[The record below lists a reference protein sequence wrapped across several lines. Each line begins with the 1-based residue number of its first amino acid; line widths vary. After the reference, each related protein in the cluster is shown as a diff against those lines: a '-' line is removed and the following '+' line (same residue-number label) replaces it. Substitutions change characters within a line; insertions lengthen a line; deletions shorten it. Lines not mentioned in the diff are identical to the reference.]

1 MSTETLTI
9 RIDSETK
16 QKLDKLAQQT
26 SRTKSFLAAEAITE
40 FVKMQ
45 SWQIGQVQK
54 GIEDCDAGRVIP
66 HEQVEKWMK
75 SWGKKKEL
83 PPPR

>member
-16 QKLDKLAQQT
+16 QKLDRLAQQT

-40 FVKMQ
+40 FVNMQ
-45 SWQIGQVQK
+45 SWQIGQVLI
-54 GIEDCDAGRVIP
+54 GIADCDSGRVVP
-66 HEQVEKWMK
+66 HEQVEQWMK
-75 SWGKKKEL
+75 RWGKKKEL

>member
-1 MSTETLTI
+1 VSTETLTI